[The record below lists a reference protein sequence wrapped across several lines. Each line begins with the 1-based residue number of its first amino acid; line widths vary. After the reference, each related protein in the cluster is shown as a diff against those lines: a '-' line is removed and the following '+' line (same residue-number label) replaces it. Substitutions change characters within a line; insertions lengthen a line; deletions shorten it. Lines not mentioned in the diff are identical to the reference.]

1 MMGGGEA
8 RPARES
14 ALAPVI
20 YLPGAEPR
28 SAPLQRRSVSFSE
41 PDEEDPSEAV
51 AASALDVEA
60 VPEANDSEFVD
71 TELVDTEGTAAVE
84 RESIIEHATVV
95 LTRSLGRRGL
105 SVAEARAK
113 LRGEGL
119 TGTEIDDL
127 VDDFVRRGWL
137 DDGMLAEQ
145 LVHSATTRQ
154 DMGTKAVK
162 QLLQKR
168 LVARDVVDAVI
179 AELPDDDAER
189 ALEFATS
196 KARSLVRYDDAT
208 AMRRLM
214 GQLGRRGFGGSSAS
228 TAARTAL
235 EQARSEA
242 GGSGVRFR

>member
-1 MMGGGEA
+1 M
-8 RPARES
+8 
-14 ALAPVI
+14 
-20 YLPGAEPR
+20 
-28 SAPLQRRSVSFSE
+28 SFSE
-41 PDEEDPSEAV
+41 AD
-51 AASALDVEA
+51 DVEDSGD
-60 VPEANDSEFVD
+60 EAELPADRMHTTDDAEPSGGIEDSGED
-71 TELVDTEGTAAVE
+71 E
-84 RESIIEHATVV
+84 RGPVLERATTV
-95 LTRSLGRRGL
+95 LARSLGRRGL
-105 SVAEARAK
+105 SIAEARAK
-113 LRGEGL
+113 LRAEGL
-119 TGTEIDDL
+119 TGAEIDDV
-127 VDDFVRRGWL
+127 VDGFARRGWL
-137 DDGMLAEQ
+137 DDAILAEQ

-154 DMGTKAVK
+154 DMGTKAVQ

-168 LVARDVVDAVI
+168 LLARDVIDAVI

-242 GGSGVRFR
+242 GGGSGVRFR